1 LSNKIGKTDDWLA
14 ALNLTTDFPKA
25 INPLQ
30 VLPFNV
36 PLKLFLDIGTY
47 AEAWKDNASTGKFL
61 YDAGLQIPLYKN
73 LVNIYVPLLYSKIY
87 ADYFKS
93 TIPEKRFW
101 KNISFSIDIQNF
113 RLNQIL
119 NLPDL

>member
-1 LSNKIGKTDDWLA
+1 
-14 ALNLTTDFPKA
+14 
-25 INPLQ
+25 
-30 VLPFNV
+30 
-36 PLKLFLDIGTY
+36 
-47 AEAWKDNASTGKFL
+47 
-61 YDAGLQIPLYKN
+61 LQIPLYKN

-87 ADYFKS
+87 SDYFKS
-93 TIPEKRFW
+93 TIAEKRFL